1 MRLIS
6 LNTWGGKIYK
16 PLLEFIEKN
25 LENTDIFCFQEV
37 FSTTEDI
44 HEDSGFRVNLYAEI
58 AKKLDHHKGY
68 FAPCLN
74 NYLTGAFQPNFT
86 NYPLTSGLAVFIK
99 KEIKVISHGD
109 FFIYKKRGGF
119 NPRDLNSLPR
129 NIQYLSLICRKEKF
143 TICNFHGIWLKKDKK
158 DNPARLK
165 QSEKIKSF
173 LDGVS
178 GKKILCGD
186 FNLDINTKSIK
197 ILENNLRN
205 LIKEYSVKTTRNKHF
220 PGREKFADYTFVS
233 NDVSVENFTVPDI
246 NISDHLPMILEF
258 S

>member
-16 PLLEFIEKN
+16 PLLKFIEKN
-25 LENTDIFCFQEV
+25 SENTDIFCFQEV

-58 AKKLDHHKGY
+58 AKKLSHHKG
-68 FAPCLN
+68 FFSPTLN

-86 NYPLTSGLAVFIK
+86 NYPLSSGLAVFIK

-109 FFIYKKRGGF
+109 FFVYKKGPF
-119 NPRDLNSLPR
+119 DPKDLHSLPR
-129 NIQYLSLICRKEKF
+129 NIQYLNFISGKEKF
-143 TICNFHGIWLKKDKK
+143 TICNFHGIWLKEGKNDSQ
-158 DNPARLK
+158 ARLK
-165 QSEKIKSF
+165 QSEKIKKF
-173 LDGVS
+173 LDGQT

-186 FNLDINTKSIK
+186 FNLDINTQSIEM
-197 ILENNLRN
+197 LESNLRN
-205 LIKEYSVKTTRNKHF
+205 LIKEYSIKTTRNKHF
-220 PGREKFADYTFVS
+220 PGSEKFADYTFVS
-233 NDVSVENFTVPDI
+233 NNVSVENFTVPDI
-246 NISDHLPMILEF
+246 DISDHLPMILEF